1 MQKTKQKIK
10 DEICG
15 LVDNYWPDIKSAYV
29 AHEFDLKI
37 AINVNLGVDAGKIT
51 VAPTIEFFPEPK
63 KKSAKY
69 TVKIDE
75 KQLEMFE

>member
-1 MQKTKQKIK
+1 MKKTHQKVK
-10 DEICG
+10 DEVCG
-15 LVDNYWPDIKSAYV
+15 LIDNYWPDIKAAYT

-37 AINVNLGVDAGKIT
+37 SINVGLGVDSGQIT
-51 VAPTIEFFPEPK
+51 VSPTIEFFPEPK

-75 KQLEMFE
+75 KQLGLFK